1 MVLEYLRK
9 RELLKVQKRLVKAR
23 QRWIDKAVFNS
34 DIGNTRLERICLI
47 QASKL
52 LNVLEEVNEEL
63 SWR

>member
-23 QRWIDKAVFNS
+23 QRWIDMAVLHA
-34 DIGNTRLERICLI
+34 DAGKTRLERVCLV

-52 LNVLEEVNEEL
+52 LTVLEQVEEEL